1 MSGEQTPH
9 GSEDGQ
15 IDGEDEPVDI
25 DRDFTDHR
33 LKGDYRSHYSPLA
46 WLQIGME
53 ALYLLGVTVVAAVH
67 ILGLALNAKFIDS
80 EIFWLAPAAGLP
92 AKAGG
97 SVQLWMTVFFAGVLG
112 AVTFSLKWLYH
123 GVAWKEW
130 HRDRIVWRLV
140 VPLQGG
146 LLAVFTGCMILAG
159 IVPLLSKEMFQRLAT
174 AAGYG
179 YLVGLF
185 ADNFLAA
192 LQRMAKRLLG
202 TLGQGS

>member
-1 MSGEQTPH
+1 MSGEQTPQ
-9 GSEDGQ
+9 GPDSGQ
-15 IDGEDEPVDI
+15 VDAEAEAPEI
-25 DRDFTDHR
+25 DRDFTDLR
-33 LKGDYRSHYSPLA
+33 EKGDFTSHYSPLA
-46 WLQIGME
+46 WLQIVLE
-53 ALYLLGVTVVAAVH
+53 ALYLFVVVVVAGVH
-67 ILGLALNAKFIDS
+67 ILGLALNAKFI
-80 EIFWLAPAAGLP
+80 EGEVLWLAPAAILP
-92 AKAGG
+92 AQTGNG
-97 SVQLWMTVFFAGVLG
+97 VQLWMTVFFAGVLG
-112 AVTFSLKWLYH
+112 AVTFSFKWLYH

-130 HRDRIVWRLV
+130 HRDRIVWRLI

>member
-1 MSGEQTPH
+1 LSGDQAPKGPEN
-9 GSEDGQ
+9 GQ
-15 IDGEDEPVDI
+15 AEGEAEPPDI

-33 LKGDYRSHYSPLA
+33 DKGDFTSHYSPLA
-46 WLQIGME
+46 WLQIVLE
-53 ALYLLGVTVVAAVH
+53 ALYLLIIVVVAGAH
-67 ILGLALNAKFIDS
+67 ILGLAFNAKFI
-80 EIFWLAPAAGLP
+80 EGEVLRLAPAAVLP
-92 AKAGG
+92 AKTGNG
-97 SVQLWMTVFFAGVLG
+97 VQLWMTVFFAGVLG
-112 AVTFSLKWLYH
+112 AATFSFKWLYH

-130 HRDRIVWRLV
+130 HRDRIVWRLI

-192 LQRMAKRLLG
+192 LQRLAKRLLG
-202 TLGQGS
+202 TLGKES